1 MKMKKFVFPVMLGAL
16 GLAGCS
22 TFLLSNSGT
31 SGSNVASTLS
41 YSSSVVSNGTSD
53 TNVSATSIGSTAS
66 SNPDVS
72 VNDSKGT
79 ITLKQNGT
87 TTDVASGVTI
97 DNANNQITISA
108 LGTYVLTGSLTNG
121 NILITA
127 EAVDDSNDTVELV
140 LNGVSITTSGNITNS
155 YTNASSVTSS
165 YYPGPIYSQNSCHL
179 KIKKYS
185 GSSNVVDDERT
196 STSVGDDNA
205 AIFGNK
211 KVKII
216 GSGTL
221 RVIGNNN
228 NGIGSDT
235 HVEAYNGG
243 LQVSAVNNAVK
254 AHKSVILGN
263 GTDQGTFVL
272 SSSASDGNAVR
283 VDELDSTVTTP
294 KYGNTQEDDE
304 IAGIELKDGAYTIE
318 SAGKCLSSAANIYL
332 EGGNGTMTA
341 TNGKGIRADYD
352 IVIDNGNF
360 SLVDLLDDGIH
371 SSYGS
376 ITINNGTYTIK
387 TGTTGGS
394 GNEND
399 HGNGGGGP
407 GGGPGGWGTSSSSS
421 SSTTGSCQGIKAKKT
436 LTVNGGTV
444 TVTQSYEGIEGY
456 DITMNGGTT
465 YVNSSDDGW
474 NAADSSSSAT
484 DMLITINGGSHYIFA
499 SGDGLDSNGNIIV
512 KGGVTVVDGASA
524 SNNGPVDY
532 GDSSSNYFEQDG
544 GIIVAYGA
552 SGMAVGATKGTQNS
566 ILMKSGATCAKNS
579 YYVFLVNG
587 EYYAAKVFSRSSSSA
602 SVYCSFNA
610 YSNNAYGIY
619 AASSVTSS
627 SDVFAAANFSKIASL
642 PSSKTT
648 LLTGTFSSA
657 NSVHYSK

>member
-1 MKMKKFVFPVMLGAL
+1 MLGVL
-16 GLAGCS
+16 GLTGCS
-22 TFLLSNSGT
+22 TAFNSASN
-31 SGSNVASTLS
+31 GSPVSTLS
-41 YSSSVVSNGTSD
+41 YSSSEVSNGTSD

-66 SNPDVS
+66 SNPSVS
-72 VNDSKGT
+72 VSDSKGT
-79 ITLKQNGT
+79 ITLKQNGS
-87 TTDVASGVTI
+87 TTDIANGVTI

-108 LGTYVLTGSLTNG
+108 LGTYILTGSLTNG

-127 EAVDDSNDTVELV
+127 EAVDEANDTVELV

-155 YTNASSVTSS
+155 YTNASNVTSS
-165 YYPGPIYSQNSCHL
+165 YYPGPIYSENSCHL

-185 GSSNVVDDERT
+185 GSTNLIDDERT

-211 KVKII
+211 KIKISGA
-216 GSGTL
+216 GSLVVT
-221 RVIGNNN
+221 GNNN

-243 LQVSAVNNAVK
+243 LKVTAVNNAIK
-254 AHKSVILGN
+254 AHKSVVLGS
-263 GTDQGTFVL
+263 GTDQGTFIL

-283 VDELDSTVTTP
+283 VDELDSEVTTP

-371 SSYGS
+371 SSYGN
-376 ITINNGTYTIK
+376 ITINGGTYAIK

-407 GGGPGGWGTSSSSS
+407 GGGGPGGWGTTSSS

-436 LTVNGGTV
+436 LTVNGGTI
-444 TVTQSYEGIEGY
+444 TVSQSYEGIEGY

-465 YVNSSDDGW
+465 YVVSSDDGW

-484 DMLITINGGSHYIFA
+484 DMLITINGGSHYVFA

-524 SNNGPVDY
+524 SNNGPCDY
-532 GDSSSNYFEQDG
+532 GDGGSNYFEQDG
-544 GIIVAYGA
+544 GLIIAYGA

-566 ILMKSGATCAKNS
+566 ILLKSGATCAKNS

-587 EYYAAKVFSRSSSSA
+587 EYYAAKVFARSSSSA
-602 SVYCSFNA
+602 SVYCSFSGYA
-610 YSNNAYGIY
+610 NNAYAIY
-619 AASSVTSS
+619 SASSVTTSE
-627 SDVFAAANFSKIASL
+627 DVYAAANLYKLSGA
-642 PSSKTT
+642 PSSKST
-648 LLTGTFSSA
+648 LVSGTFSSA